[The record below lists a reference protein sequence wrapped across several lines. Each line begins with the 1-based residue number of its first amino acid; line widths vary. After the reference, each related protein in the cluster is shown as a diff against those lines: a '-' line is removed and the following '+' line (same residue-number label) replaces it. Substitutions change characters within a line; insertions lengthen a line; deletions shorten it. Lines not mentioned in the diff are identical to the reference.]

1 MSKVVA
7 LDIEKI
13 TIGANRRSLKHEKV
27 AELIQSIKANGLL
40 NPITVDQEF
49 NLIAGLHRLT
59 ACKQL
64 GSKEIACNIINCSD
78 ADGARLAEIDENFV
92 RSELEP
98 LERYELWLERDR
110 ILERMGLRAKPGDN
124 QYTRSGGEMDS
135 PPPKTTLELAQSLG
149 YSERSFQQG
158 KQIAKDIHPEVKQE
172 IVGSNLAKSRT
183 IQLQIARVAAAER
196 MAAEIAEKALEV
208 AIQAGNQ
215 QEAEQQAQ
223 LATQAR
229 ERQKEIQIETLKG
242 AISRKEARGQG
253 AGGRL
258 RLRSVQG
265 EQGKEWVLGRHL
277 VYCGDTASGD
287 FIKKLPGHA
296 ALGIATLTQSPWR
309 HDYLMKEARIVA
321 VLRSAGNIYE
331 FFNCQRM
338 PFQDEFII
346 DDVYV
351 GIFSQQSIPKPQ
363 GKINIGGV
371 EGIISY
377 LLGTYTQPNNYVIAP
392 FMGNGE
398 VLVGC
403 DRMSRICFTGDGNP
417 ELVNRGMERW
427 QRLGNRSF

>member
-1 MSKVVA
+1 MSKVVT

-13 TIGANRRSLKHEKV
+13 RIGEHRRPLKDEKV
-27 AELIQSIKANGLL
+27 AELIQSIQANGLL

-49 NLIAGLHRLT
+49 NLVAGLHRLT
-59 ACKQL
+59 ACKLL
-64 GSKEIACNIINCSD
+64 GSKEIECNVINCSD

-124 QYTRSGGEMDS
+124 QYTRSGGETNS

-158 KQIAKDIHPEVKQE
+158 KQIAKDIHPEVKRN
-172 IVGSNLAKSRT
+172 ILGSSLAKSRT
-183 IQLQIARVAAAER
+183 IQLQIARTAAPER
-196 MAAEIAEKALEV
+196 LAAEIAEKALEV
-208 AIQAGNQ
+208 AIQTGNQ
-215 QEAEQQAQ
+215 GEAEQQAQ

-229 ERQKEIQIETLKG
+229 ERQKEIQTETLAG
-242 AISRKEARGQG
+242 AISRKGKR

-265 EQGKEWVLGRHL
+265 EKGVEGKEWVLGRHL

-296 ALGIATLTQSPWR
+296 ALAIATLTQSLWK
-309 HDYLMKEARIVA
+309 HDYLVKEARIVA
-321 VLRSAGNIYE
+321 VLRSEGNIYE
-331 FFNCQRM
+331 FFNCQKM
-338 PFQDEFII
+338 PFQYEFII

-363 GKINIGGV
+363 GKINIGGI

-377 LLGTYTQPNNYVIAP
+377 LLGNYTQPNNYVIAP

-403 DRMSRICFTGDGNP
+403 DRTSRICFTGDENP
-417 ELVNRGMERW
+417 ELVKRGIERY
-427 QRLGNRSF
+427 QKLGNKY

>member
-7 LDIEKI
+7 LDIEQI
-13 TIGANRRSLKHEKV
+13 RIGENRRPIKDAKV
-27 AELIQSIKANGLL
+27 AELIQSIQANGLL
-40 NPITVDQEF
+40 NPITVDQKF
-49 NLIAGLHRLT
+49 NLVAGLHRLT
-59 ACKQL
+59 ACKLL
-64 GSKEIACNIINCSD
+64 GSKEIECNVINCSD

-124 QYTRSGGEMDS
+124 QYSRSGGEFIS

-158 KQIAKDIHPEVKQE
+158 KQIAKDIHPEVKRE
-172 IVGSNLAKSRT
+172 IVGSSLAKSRT
-183 IQLQIARVAAAER
+183 IQLQIARAAAAER
-196 MAAEIAEKALEV
+196 MAAEIAEKALEL
-208 AIQAGNQ
+208 AIQAENH
-215 QEAEQQAQ
+215 QEAEEQAQ

-229 ERQKEIQIETLKG
+229 ERQKQIQIETLQG
-242 AISRKEARGQG
+242 AISRKGRRGEG
-253 AGGRL
+253 KRGG
-258 RLRSVQG
+258 G
-265 EQGKEWVLGRHL
+265 EEEGEGEEWVLGRHL

-296 ALGIATLTQSPWR
+296 ALAIATLTQSPWR
-309 HDYLMKEARIVA
+309 HDYLVKEARIVA

-331 FFNCQRM
+331 FFNCQKM
-338 PFQDEFII
+338 PFQYEFII

-398 VLVGC
+398 VLLGC
-403 DRMSRICFTGDGNP
+403 DRMSRICFTGDKNPQLVKGGIERYQKFGNKR
-417 ELVNRGMERW
+417 E
-427 QRLGNRSF
+427 